1 MFEKAARIKLRFNY
15 KGLCTIENLWDIPL
29 TGLDSSFGQ
38 LSNNQKDREV
48 NSLLKTRNVD
58 DTILDLSI
66 SIVKRI
72 VEVRLA
78 EREARKN
85 VKEKAAKK
93 AKLLTIISQKQDE
106 ALSDLSIE
114 DLTKLVDEISE

>member
-15 KGLCTIENLWDIPL
+15 KGLCTVEDLWDIPL
-29 TGLDSSFGQ
+29 TGLDSIFGQ